1 MIPKTLAEKLPKT
14 ITPAERKLVENAYLF
29 AYHAHKG
36 QKRRSGEDYIYHPV
50 AVASILANI
59 GMDSVTIAAA
69 LLHDVA
75 EDTDYN
81 LEDIKK
87 AFGPEITMLVDGVT
101 KLSQVDQYASPLA
114 RQGQNVQQAENL
126 RKMFLAM
133 INDVRVVLI
142 KLADRLHNMRTLGSM
157 PPEKQKRIAT
167 ETIEIYA
174 PLANRL
180 GIWQMKWELQDLSFR
195 YLQPDVYQ
203 DLASRLQQR
212 RTEREKRIKE
222 VIRILSKELK
232 QAHIAANISG
242 RPKHIY
248 SIYRKMKRKGVEFDQ
263 IYDVQGV
270 RVIVEEV
277 GQCYQAL
284 GIVHSLWRPIPQEF
298 DDYIANPKDN
308 MYRSLHT
315 AVIGPGGRP
324 LEVQI
329 RTWEMHRTAEYGIA
343 AHWRYKEQN
352 TRRDVEFEDKI
363 AWLRQLMDWRQ
374 EINNAEDFVNS
385 MKTDVF
391 MDRVYVFT
399 PAGEIKDLP
408 RGATPIDFAYAI
420 HTEVGHRCRGARVNG
435 RLVALNYKLS
445 TGDQVEIVTAKRG
458 GPSRDWV
465 NPDLGYTATTRARN
479 KIRAWFKKQNRQE
492 NINLGREMLER
503 ELNRLGIDQKVEHI
517 ADAFGM
523 LPDDLLAAI
532 GYGDVNLHQVIGK
545 ITSTHKEETGEEL
558 LEEEKQGH
566 RRQVVTISDNINVL
580 GIDGVMAVPARCCNP
595 LPGDKIVGYI
605 TRGRGITVHRQ
616 DCPNV
621 QAIRRKEPDRL
632 IEVEWGQ
639 APILTY
645 PVRIKISA
653 YDRSGLL
660 HDVSALLAAEKVNI
674 LESRTSVNSKKHT
687 AQINATLEIQGIVQ
701 LSRVLAKIE
710 QLPTVLEA
718 RRVT

>member
-14 ITPAERKLVENAYLF
+14 ITPAERKLIENAYLF
-29 AYHAHKG
+29 AERAHAG
-36 QKRRSGEDYIYHPV
+36 QKRRSGEEYIYHPV
-50 AVASILANI
+50 AVASILADV

-75 EDTDYN
+75 EDTDYT
-81 LEDIKK
+81 LEDIERV
-87 AFGPEITMLVDGVT
+87 FGPEIAMLVDGVT
-101 KLSQVDQYASPLA
+101 KLSQVDQYASPAA
-114 RQGQNVQQAENL
+114 RQGRDIQQAENL

-222 VIRILSKELK
+222 VIRILSKEMK
-232 QAHIAANISG
+232 QAHITANISG

-248 SIYRKMKRKGVEFDQ
+248 SIYRKMQRKGVEFDQ

-270 RVIVEEV
+270 RIIVDEV

-284 GIVHSLWRPIPQEF
+284 GLVHSLWRPIPQEF

-315 AVIGPGGRP
+315 AVIGPQGRP

-352 TRRDVEFEDKI
+352 TRQDVEFEDKI

-374 EINNAEDFVNS
+374 EINSAEDFVNS

-435 RLVALNYKLS
+435 RLVSLDYQLK
-445 TGDQVEIVTAKRG
+445 TGDQVEIITAKRG

-465 NPDLGYTATTRARN
+465 NPDLGYTATTRAHN

-492 NINLGREMLER
+492 NISLGKEMLER
-503 ELNRLGIDQKVEHI
+503 ELSRLGIDQKIELI
-517 ADAFGM
+517 ANAFDM
-523 LPDDLLAAI
+523 TSDDLLAAI

-545 ITSTHKEETGEEL
+545 ITSAHKEETGEEL
-558 LEEEKQGH
+558 LEEDAEVH

-595 LPGDKIVGYI
+595 LPGDEIVGYI
-605 TRGRGITVHRQ
+605 TRGRGITVHRR

-621 QAIRRKEPDRL
+621 QAIREKEPDRL
-632 IEVEWGQ
+632 IDVKWGQ
-639 APILTY
+639 APASTY
-645 PVRIKISA
+645 PVRVKISA

-687 AQINATLEIQGIVQ
+687 AQISATLEIQGIVQ